1 MLLGALVV
9 AAAIVWAG
17 VQMLRELKAARDEAA
32 AGRTLALVQIF
43 APGLASAQ
51 SDPRAI
57 LTWQPLARTARRMFP
72 IEFAAIDRAAG
83 VTFPFSNEQLQAA
96 HARWTADWLAW
107 ERSHDAEY
115 KMRAAAVE
123 HEMSAS
129 GGSPVI
135 RARLDG
141 VEREKLD
148 LYQRRYEEYIRV
160 AKALQA
166 QLT

>member
-57 LTWQPLARTARRMFP
+57 LTWQPLARTARQMFP
-72 IEFAAIDRAAG
+72 TEFAAIDRAAG